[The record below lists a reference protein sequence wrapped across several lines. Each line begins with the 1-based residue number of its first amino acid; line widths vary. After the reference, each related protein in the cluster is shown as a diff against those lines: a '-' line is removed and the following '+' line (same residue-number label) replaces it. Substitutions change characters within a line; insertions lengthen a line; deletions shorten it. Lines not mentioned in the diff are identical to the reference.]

1 MSEKIVRV
9 GFIGLGSVAN
19 MKHLPSLAKYPDKC
33 QMVAFC
39 DLDIEKA
46 KRAAE
51 QYGTADAK
59 IYVDYREMLK
69 DADVDVVH
77 VLTHNSA
84 HCEATVAC
92 FEAGKHVMC
101 EKPMAATVEDAQ
113 RMMDAWKKSGKKF
126 TIGYQNRFR
135 PEIQMM
141 HSACENGDLGDI
153 YFAKAHAVRRRG
165 VPVWGV
171 FNDKSKQGGGPLI
184 DIGTH
189 ALDITLW
196 MMDNYDPYS
205 VSGVTYD
212 KLRNKPEGN
221 NGGPWNPET
230 MEVED
235 SAFGLIRMKNGAS
248 IFLEAS
254 WALNTRLE
262 KQACATLY
270 GTEGGAEI
278 ETDKSPNRGTCVINN
293 VKYNVPCE
301 YRPSP
306 KGEIDMYRLDGE
318 KPGEIEAGQWLDAI
332 INDSEPLV
340 QPEQAFAVTQI
351 LDAIYKSAESGK
363 EYFFN

>member
-1 MSEKIVRV
+1 MYDKKLRI
-9 GFIGLGSVAN
+9 GFIGLGSVAH
-19 MKHLPSLAKYPDKC
+19 MKHLPSLAKYPEQC
-33 QMVAFC
+33 ELVAFC
-39 DLDIEKA
+39 DLDREKA
-46 KRAAE
+46 QKAAE

-59 IYVDYREMLK
+59 VYTDYHQMLK
-69 DADVDVVH
+69 EADIDVVH

-101 EKPMAATVEDAQ
+101 EKPMAVSSEEAK
-113 RMMDAWKKSGKKF
+113 RMIDAWKKSGKKF

-141 HSACENGDLGDI
+141 HQACEDGDLGEI

-171 FNDKSKQGGGPLI
+171 FCDKEKQGGGPLI

-196 MMDNYDPYS
+196 MMDNYEPYS
-205 VSGVTYD
+205 VSGITYD

-221 NGGPWNPET
+221 NGGPWNPEK

-235 SAFGLIRMKNGAS
+235 SAFGLIKMKNGSS

-270 GTEGGAEI
+270 GTKGGAEI
-278 ETDKSPNRGTCVINN
+278 ENDKSPNRGTCVIND
-293 VKYNVPCE
+293 VRYGALGE
-301 YRPSP
+301 YRPSQ
-306 KGEIDMYRLDGE
+306 KGEIDMFKSDGE
-318 KPGEIEAGQWLDAI
+318 KPGVIEAGQWLDAI
-332 INDSEPLV
+332 LHDTDPLV
-340 QPEQAFAVTQI
+340 MPEQAFVVTQI
-351 LDAIYKSAESGK
+351 LEGIYKSAESGK
-363 EYFFN
+363 EYFF